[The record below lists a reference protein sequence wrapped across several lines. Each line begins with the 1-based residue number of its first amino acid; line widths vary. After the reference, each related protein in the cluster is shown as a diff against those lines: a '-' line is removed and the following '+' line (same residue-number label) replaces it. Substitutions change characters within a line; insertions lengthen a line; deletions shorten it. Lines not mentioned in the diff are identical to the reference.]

1 MRFQFP
7 VARRTG
13 KSLEAEGAEERQ
25 TQIPYGN
32 DKKCRSLRDDKK
44 YMLLDMEIQEQVE
57 LAGRTTFGVGGAARF
72 FVEVASEEDLLAA
85 WQWAR
90 YRGMEVFVLGGG
102 SNLLVRDEGFA
113 GLVVKM
119 AVMGVKELGGG
130 VVEVGAGEGWDGFVS
145 YCVERG
151 LAGVECLA
159 GIPGS
164 VGGTPV
170 QNVGAY
176 GQEVS
181 ETIEGVRALDRVS
194 GEFVELGS
202 GACRFRYRESLFNA
216 DEPGRYVV
224 VRVRFKLRVGGAPTL
239 KYAELKARFAGG
251 SSVDPTQDGETVM
264 TGPPEDRQGA
274 PSLVEVAR
282 VVREIRRGKGMLIVE
297 GDPDCRSAGSFFR
310 NPVVAVEVLERLG
323 GEVPHWPAGEGLV
336 KIPAAWLLEQAGFVK
351 GFGDGP
357 VGISSRHTLAL
368 VNRGGATYADVEKLE
383 WKIVEKVWEKFGV
396 GLVREPV
403 VL

>member
-1 MRFQFP
+1 
-7 VARRTG
+7 
-13 KSLEAEGAEERQ
+13 
-25 TQIPYGN
+25 
-32 DKKCRSLRDDKK
+32 
-44 YMLLDMEIQEQVE
+44 MLLGMEIQEQVE
-57 LAGRTTFGVGGAARF
+57 LAGMTTFGVGGAARF
-72 FVEVASEEDLLAA
+72 FVEVDTEDDLVSA

-90 YRGMEVFVLGGG
+90 YRGMDVFVLGGG

-113 GLVVKM
+113 GLVIKM
-119 AVMGVKELGGG
+119 SIMGIKQLSDGL
-130 VVEVGAGEGWDGFVS
+130 VEVGAGEGWDGFVT

-181 ETIEGVRALDRVS
+181 ETIEGVRALDRTT
-194 GEFVELGS
+194 GEFVEIGKP
-202 GACRFRYRESLFNA
+202 ACRFRYRESLFNT

-224 VRVRFKLRVGGAPTL
+224 VKVRFKLRAGGEPTL
-239 KYAELKARFAGG
+239 KYVELKQR
-251 SSVDPTQDGETVM
+251 VGESAV
-264 TGPPEDRQGA
+264 
-274 PSLVEVAR
+274 SLVQVAQT
-282 VVREIRRGKGMLIVE
+282 VREIRRGKGMLIVE
-297 GDPDCRSAGSFFR
+297 GDPDCRSAGSFFK
-310 NPVVAVEVLERLG
+310 NPVVAQEVLDRIG

-351 GFGDGP
+351 GFGAGP

-368 VNRGGATYADVEKLE
+368 VNRGGATFDDVEKLE
-383 WKIVEKVWEKFGV
+383 WEIVAKVWEKFGV

-403 VL
+403 VLG